1 MMILESLVVI
11 LYLIGLYFFV
21 VKEKI
26 NSALFFVVTGSIL
39 LRILLATSTDLLY
52 IWDEQ
57 YHALVAKSLSN
68 DPLRPLLYRETPLWF
83 NIEDWGLNHVWLHKQ
98 PLFLWQIAASINV
111 FGLTPFAVKFPSIL
125 MSSLWVIGVYK
136 LGKVIANKEV
146 GFVAA
151 LIISTYY
158 LFIDFV
164 TGSSSTDHNDVA
176 FLFYLTWSIY
186 FYFAFTNSKNRKYI
200 ILIGLFSGLAIL
212 NKWLVGLLVYAGWG
226 AKLVVDYLQKRELT
240 EWKNLFYSLLITLA
254 VFLPWQIYIT
264 TTYPIESGI
273 EYNLNT
279 KHFFEVVEGHS
290 GEWHFYLKN
299 FQKHFS
305 WIIIGLLPFAFYFLK
320 KQVKKSYYFYLICLY
335 ILVVF
340 IFFSISAT
348 KMIGFTTITYP
359 FIFIAISCLLLEIIN
374 KVKHLNLRKAVLFVS
389 LALFT
394 FHSFN
399 YANFQKKY
407 SDDSTDFGK
416 YYTRVVHKIAVNT
429 AKIMNEEYKNEKVVV
444 FNNQQSVH
452 IQIMF
457 YSDAIAYDF
466 IPDENQ
472 INEVISKG
480 YTPIVIDS
488 ENNKIEQTYNDKVK
502 RYTLPEY
509 Y

>member
-1 MMILESLVVI
+1 MSLELITLLTYLLSIFFFVFKKNVPLA
-11 LYLIGLYFFV
+11 LTFLLIGSF
-21 VKEKI
+21 
-26 NSALFFVVTGSIL
+26 L
-39 LRILLATSTDLLY
+39 LRLFLTQSTDLLY

-68 DPLRPLLYRETPLWF
+68 DPLHPLLYRETPLWF

-98 PLFLWQIAASINV
+98 PLFLWQIAASIKV
-111 FGLTPFAVKFPSIL
+111 LGLTPFAVKFPSIV
-125 MSSLWVIGVYK
+125 MSTLWILGVYK
-136 LGKVIANKEV
+136 LGKVIVDKEV
-146 GFVAA
+146 GFIAA
-151 LIISTYY
+151 VIISTYY

-164 TGSSSTDHNDVA
+164 TGAASTDHNDVA

-186 FYFAFTNSKNRKYI
+186 FYFAFTTTKNRRYI

-226 AKLVVDYLQKRELT
+226 AKLVADYLEKKELNG
-240 EWKNLFYSLLITLA
+240 WKDLIYSLLITIV
-254 VFLPWQIYIT
+254 VFVPWQLFIINT
-264 TTYPIESGI
+264 FPIESKI
-273 EYNLNT
+273 EYDLNT

-290 GEWHFYLKN
+290 GEWYFYIQN

-305 WIIIGLLPFAFYFLK
+305 WLIVALLPFAFFFLK
-320 KQVKKSYYFYLICLY
+320 KQVKESSYFYLICLY
-335 ILVVF
+335 ISVVF

-348 KMIGFTTITYP
+348 KMIGFTMITYP
-359 FIFIAISCLLLEIIN
+359 FFFIAISCLLLAIIN
-374 KVKHLNLRKAVLFVS
+374 RVKHLTLRKIVLSLS

-407 SDDSTDFGK
+407 TDDSRDFSK
-416 YYTRVVHKIAVNT
+416 YYTRVVHKIAT
-429 AKIMNEEYKNEKVVV
+429 HTSRIINEEYQDQKVVV

-466 IPDENQ
+466 TPDENH
-472 INEVISKG
+472 IKEVIAKG
-480 YTPIVIDS
+480 YIPIVIDS
-488 ENNKIEQTYNDKVK
+488 ENNRIEREYSKKVI